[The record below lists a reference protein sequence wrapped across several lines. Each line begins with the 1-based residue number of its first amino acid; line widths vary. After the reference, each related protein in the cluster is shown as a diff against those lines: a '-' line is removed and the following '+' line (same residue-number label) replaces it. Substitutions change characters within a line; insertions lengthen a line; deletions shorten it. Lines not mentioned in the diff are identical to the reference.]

1 MLVKQLYVQLY
12 SMTMAAAAAAV
23 DVGSDP
29 QHQHLQQ
36 VPWKQVL
43 PEHRGLPTGASEPS
57 ACSSYLNWQS
67 YCDKTSSSRA
77 RDASKPGGGMAAAA
91 AAAGRGAKSVAEMVL
106 ELEEPL
112 QMLR

>member
-1 MLVKQLYVQLY
+1 MDSMLYSMLY

-43 PEHRGLPTGASEPS
+43 PEHRGVPTRASEPS

-67 YCDKTSSSRA
+67 YCDETSSSRA
-77 RDASKPGGGMAAAA
+77 RDASKPGGGMASA